1 MIYFI
6 KKILLSVLQKS
17 LKLLYINMLYLS
29 NTMKSMG
36 AAKNEANN
44 AAQSAPVEKQWKKQ
58 LLK

>member
-29 NTMKSMG
+29 NTWES
-36 AAKNEANN
+36 
-44 AAQSAPVEKQWKKQ
+44 
-58 LLK
+58 